1 MSFLT
6 LDSRFLNGYHQF
18 IPNPYRFI
26 KMIEVASLHYD
37 VIFKKAFS
45 KPTIFIAFVKAMT
58 GITLEI
64 NKVETEKYF
73 LPAVV
78 KVNSH
83 FDLFAEDKKN
93 RIIVDIQ
100 HKRLPDHYDQFL
112 HYHCAALL
120 EQVTSAYDYK
130 PRMQVFTIVVLT
142 SGDKHKTDIA
152 ITDFEPKKLNG
163 NGLGE
168 TKHKIIYICP
178 KYVSD
183 KTPEPYQ
190 QWLKAINDSLDE
202 QVDETNYQNQQI
214 KEIFSLIKKDNTTPT
229 EYARMKDEYSNEQYD
244 KENKEKAKKEGIK
257 EGEQKEKIE
266 IARSL
271 LDILEV
277 DVIALK
283 TGLTVIEVQKIKT
296 RDYS

>member
-1 MSFLT
+1 
-6 LDSRFLNGYHQF
+6 
-18 IPNPYRFI
+18 
-26 KMIEVASLHYD
+26 MIEVASLHYD